1 MLRVAG
7 YGVKTDS
14 HQIKQQYRLSRNS
27 HRVKQIPQLE
37 TRNSQPV
44 ARNSQ
49 RDIEVIMSHLLLEI
63 GSEEIPAGYITPAL
77 NALSSALLQ
86 KLTDARI
93 DHGKAQVY
101 ATPRRLAVKIEDVA
115 DKQKSIQSEVIGP
128 PAKVGFDDQGNPTT
142 AALKFAEKVGVP
154 VKKLVVKETPKGAYL
169 AAVMKQRGIA
179 TRTLLR
185 DILPQV
191 ILSIPFPKKMR
202 WADLDIEFARP
213 IHTILALLG
222 HKVVK
227 FQLGNIKS
235 NRYTNGH
242 SFMSPAKIKL
252 QAPEEYL
259 STLSSAQVMAD
270 MQDRRSKLEHDIA
283 DVARQLNGSILP
295 DDELVDIVNNLVEY
309 PVVVA
314 GNFDKEFLEV
324 PDEVLINAMRE
335 HQKYFAVVDK
345 YNKLMPCFIAVNNTV
360 AQDMAIVAIGHER
373 VLRARLADA
382 QFFYQG
388 DLKVSNDERVQ
399 MLKKVLFQ
407 ADLGTV
413 YEKIERVAEVAD
425 SISAAVAHEPMP
437 AAEFADLKKH
447 VVRAAMLS
455 KSDLVSQVVG
465 EFPKLQGI
473 MGRVYAAVA
482 GESPL
487 VATAIEEHYRPV
499 YSGAPLPETPVGAIL
514 SIADKI
520 DSICG
525 CFSVGLVPTGA
536 SDPYALR
543 RQGIGILQIM
553 KDQGFSFSLSDLI
566 AESLRHFKPENLPAV
581 QEQVATF
588 LKNRMTNLLVD
599 DGFSK
604 DTVAAVLSVAADR
617 IPDTWR
623 RAGALEQLKAKPDF
637 EPLAVAFKRVVNII
651 KKADDITMHE
661 PDQKLFQHET
671 EAALLNAYEQVKNR
685 VEDDLAKGLYDQAL
699 VKIASLRDPVDSFFE
714 GVMVMAE
721 DIKVRHNRL
730 ALLDMIADLFGKL
743 ADFSKLTT

>member
-1 MLRVAG
+1 
-7 YGVKTDS
+7 
-14 HQIKQQYRLSRNS
+14 
-27 HRVKQIPQLE
+27 
-37 TRNSQPV
+37 
-44 ARNSQ
+44 
-49 RDIEVIMSHLLLEI
+49 MSNLLLEI
-63 GSEEIPAGYITPAL
+63 GTEEIPAGYITPAL
-77 NALSSALLQ
+77 DALSASLLQ

-93 DHGKAQVY
+93 DHGSAEVY
-101 ATPRRLAVKIEDVA
+101 ATPRRLAVKVESVA
-115 DKQKSIQSEVIGP
+115 DKQKSVQSEVIGP
-128 PAKVGFDDQGNPTT
+128 PAKVGFDDQGKPTT

-154 VKKLVVKETPKGAYL
+154 VKKLLAKETSRGAYL
-169 AAVMKQRGIA
+169 AAVVRQRGVA
-179 TRTLLR
+179 TRTLLKE
-185 DILPQV
+185 ILPQV

-222 HKVVK
+222 NKVVR
-227 FQLGNIKS
+227 FQLGNISS

-242 SFMSPAKIKL
+242 SFMSPAKLKL
-252 QAPEEYL
+252 ETSEDYL
-259 STLSSAQVMAD
+259 GMLGAARVMAD
-270 MQDRRSKLEHDIA
+270 MQQRRSKLERDIA
-283 DVARQLNGSILP
+283 SVARKLNGRLLP

-309 PVVVA
+309 PVAVA

-335 HQKYFAVVDK
+335 HQKYFAVVDQE
-345 YNKLMPCFIAVNNTV
+345 NKLMPCFIAVNNTE
-360 AQDMAIVAIGHER
+360 AKDMAVVAKGHER

-388 DLKVSNDERVQ
+388 DLKISNDERVTK
-399 MLKKVLFQ
+399 LKKVLFQ

-413 YEKIERVAEVAD
+413 YEKIERVARIGEF
-425 SISAAVAHEPMP
+425 ISAAVEHETTP
-437 AAEFADLKKH
+437 ESQTADLKRQ

-473 MGRVYAAVA
+473 MGRVYATVA
-482 GESPL
+482 GEPPQ
-487 VATAIEEHYRPV
+487 VAAAIEEHYRPV
-499 YSGAPLPETPVGAIL
+499 YSGAPLPETLVGAIL

-553 KDQGFSFSLSDLI
+553 KDQGFFFSLSDLI
-566 AESLRHFKPENLPAV
+566 AESLKHFKPKNLPSI
-581 QEQVATF
+581 QEQVYTF
-588 LKNRMTNLLVD
+588 LRNRMTNLLID
-599 DGFSK
+599 DGFSR
-604 DTVAAVLSVAADR
+604 DTVAAVLSVAADN

-623 RAGALEQLKAKPDF
+623 KADALEQLKAKPDF

-651 KKADDITMHE
+651 KKAEDITTND
-661 PDQKLFQHET
+661 PDRKLFQHES
-671 EAALLNAYEQVKNR
+671 EAALLNAFERVKTR
-685 VEDDLAKGLYDQAL
+685 VEDDLANGLYGQAL
-699 VKIASLRDPVDSFFE
+699 VKIASLRDPVDVFFE
-714 GVMVMAE
+714 AVMVMAD

-730 ALLDMIADLFGKL
+730 ALLGMIANLFGKF
-743 ADFSKLTT
+743 ADFSKLST